1 MICFMNKI
9 LPFLSLTFL
18 LIGNSMQILFAQQIT
33 VSGVLMD
40 TETNEP
46 LGFATIGIIGE
57 SYGTI
62 TNNLGE
68 FDFHIRG
75 PVNDK
80 ILAASMLGYES
91 FEKPLSEIDHA
102 LPITIRVKKIP
113 QLLEEVIIEDSLTG
127 AEIIEIAINRLPI
140 NNADQPYLLDGFYR
154 DIKSVNNTYIS
165 LLEAA
170 VQVFDNNHE
179 EPRNPFKIREKVGL
193 LQIRKSL
200 GYNHKYVE
208 YFDQGNLLEMLLL
221 NNTIRY
227 YDFPE
232 TSYFKAFKR
241 LGKSAYN
248 NEEVFVVEIRFK
260 GIEMKVYVD
269 MDSYAFIRLDYE
281 SDYDENIL
289 NVNERYKDYSNR
301 YVKISKTIE
310 YREYQGKYY
319 LHYMKLYKRNQWYHN
334 ESKTLDYDVELYQE
348 LLVNDVHP
356 STDKRIKP
364 IQRMRKYGLQYQDQ
378 PYDPAFWETYNVIK
392 RTPIDDKIIEDLERE
407 GNLEQQFEGY

>member
-1 MICFMNKI
+1 MQ
-9 LPFLSLTFL
+9 LT
-18 LIGNSMQILFAQQIT
+18 FAQQVT

-40 TETNEP
+40 IETNEP
-46 LGFATIGIIGE
+46 LGFATIGIKGE

-75 PVNDK
+75 PVNSK
-80 ILAASMLGYES
+80 ILAVSMLGYES
-91 FEKPLSEIDHA
+91 YEKSLSEINST
-102 LPITIRVKKIP
+102 LPITIRLKKIP

-154 DIKSVNNTYIS
+154 DIKNVNNTYIS

-179 EPRNPFKIREKVGL
+179 KPRNPFKIREKVGL

-221 NNTIRY
+221 HNTIRY

-232 TSYFKAFKR
+232 TSNTKAFKR

-260 GIEMKVYVD
+260 GVKMKVYVNK
-269 MDSYAFIRLDYE
+269 DSYAIIRLDYE

-289 NVNERYKDYSNR
+289 NVNDRYKDYSNR

-310 YREYQGKYY
+310 YREYEGKYY

-334 ESKTLDYDVELYQE
+334 ENKTLDYDVELYQE

-356 STDKRIKP
+356 DTDKRIKP
-364 IQRMRKYGLQYQDQ
+364 SQRMRKYGLQYQDQ
-378 PYDPAFWETYNVIK
+378 PYDPVFWRTYNVIK